1 MRTNVLR
8 VLAATAIVLGSFG
21 SSGCDAGETD
31 ESPEVASQSDD
42 VVEGSIAHGYA
53 EAVHI
58 NMADAYGPAGV
69 CSGALI
75 APTVVLTAGHCV
87 EGFTAWYVIA
97 PFAEGEIR
105 RTTRA
110 EVYDWDVS
118 MEDYTFAKHDVA
130 VILLDEP
137 IVIDA
142 YPRIAI
148 EAVEHG
154 SEAVVVG
161 RTMAGRPSD
170 DWLFESNPIAL
181 MHRWGDKE
189 YSRYY
194 IAPENMIQSG
204 DSGGAVY
211 PYRPDADPDAEG
223 PRTIIGI
230 ASATHYVY
238 RAHKRHDW
246 IQAFVDDANE

>member
-1 MRTNVLR
+1 MRTNVSRLLAASAV
-8 VLAATAIVLGSFG
+8 VLAGLG
-21 SSGCDAGETD
+21 SSGCDGAGDDE
-31 ESPEVASQSDD
+31 ESPGLSSQSDD
-42 VVEGSIAHGYA
+42 VVEGTIARDYA

-97 PFAEGEIR
+97 PFAGGEVR

-110 EVYDWDVS
+110 EVYDWDVR
-118 MEDYTFAKHDVA
+118 MEDYTLAKNDVA

-142 YPRIAI
+142 YPRVAS
-148 EAVEHG
+148 EGVEHG

-181 MHRWGDKE
+181 LHSWGDKA

-194 IAPENMIQSG
+194 IAPENMIQPG

-211 PYRPDADPDAEG
+211 PYDPEAGG

-238 RAHKRHDW
+238 RAHLRHDW
-246 IQAFVDDANE
+246 LQSFVDDESE